1 MTAEN
6 PLIGQSIVGRMLYVG
21 VEPGDILPASGSS
34 DGADDKLTVLQ
45 GKAQQGLLAQAMYLY
60 LQYLAKNW
68 ERITN
73 KYPELVD
80 QAAQRARQDGNLQN
94 RLPDAYAVLSASQE
108 LAIRCFQDMELVS
121 WKEGDRL
128 IEENNEALLG
138 LIQNQAE
145 QVAAESPVRKFFT
158 AIESLLEDKKV
169 YLAPRTQS
177 DNFQPP
183 FNADQIGYFE
193 PGTEQKVVYLR
204 TEISLARAKEFW
216 RMLDENLDIMPDA
229 LRRQLRQIPGLL
241 AQVGERQVEAS
252 KFCEGTNRRVLVVDL
267 GQVERLYGIS
277 LMKSE

>member
-21 VEPGDILPASGSS
+21 VEPGDILPASGSTN
-34 DGADDKLTVLQ
+34 GTEDKLTILQ
-45 GKAQQGLLAQAMYLY
+45 SKAQQGLLAQAMSLY
-60 LQYLAKNW
+60 LQYLAESW
-68 ERITN
+68 ERIGN
-73 KYPELVD
+73 KFPELVD

-108 LAIRCFQDMELVS
+108 LAVRCFQEMELVS
-121 WKEGDRL
+121 WKEGDAL
-128 IEENNEALLG
+128 VEENNVALLA

-177 DNFQPP
+177 DTFQPP
-183 FNADQIGYFE
+183 FNADQIGYYE
-193 PGTEQKVVYLR
+193 PGVAQKIIYLR

-267 GQVERLYGIS
+267 QQVERLYGIS
-277 LMKSE
+277 LMRSE